1 MRTRLTQSLIV
12 LSMLSVLASCVQEPE
27 TSQQADSPTA
37 SQESAQPGP
46 LSAIVQC
53 DSGTFEIRLRPD
65 IAPMSVANFCNLVER
80 GFYHG
85 HEVANVNTVCRSIG
99 RTPKSPDYQVS
110 TEYSTDLLFDRPGIV
125 AWTFVDIPEATEQS
139 IPHPTRFFIT
149 IKPQQVWNLQYVP
162 FGEINRGLDVVNLM
176 AKGDW
181 IKSVKIVGDTSWLK
195 ENYADEIE
203 SWNNAL
209 DAAGLLKA
217 GSQSRKPAIPL
228 NSN

>member
-1 MRTRLTQSLIV
+1 
-12 LSMLSVLASCVQEPE
+12 
-27 TSQQADSPTA
+27 
-37 SQESAQPGP
+37 
-46 LSAIVQC
+46 
-53 DSGTFEIRLRPD
+53 
-65 IAPMSVANFCNLVER
+65 
-80 GFYHG
+80 
-85 HEVANVNTVCRSIG
+85 
-99 RTPKSPDYQVS
+99 VS
-110 TEYSTDLLFDRPGIV
+110 TEYSTKLLFDKPGIV

-203 SWNNAL
+203 SWNSAL
-209 DAAGLLKA
+209 DAAGLRKA
-217 GSQSRKPAIPL
+217 GSQTRKPAIPL

>member
-12 LSMLSVLASCVQEPE
+12 LSILSVLASCVQEPE
-27 TSQQADSPTA
+27 TSQQADSPTE

-85 HEVANVNTVCRSIG
+85 HEVANANTVCRSIG

-110 TEYSTDLLFDRPGIV
+110 TEYSTKLLFDKPGIV

-203 SWNNAL
+203 SWNSAL
-209 DAAGLLKA
+209 DAAGLRKA
-217 GSQSRKPAIPL
+217 GS
-228 NSN
+228 